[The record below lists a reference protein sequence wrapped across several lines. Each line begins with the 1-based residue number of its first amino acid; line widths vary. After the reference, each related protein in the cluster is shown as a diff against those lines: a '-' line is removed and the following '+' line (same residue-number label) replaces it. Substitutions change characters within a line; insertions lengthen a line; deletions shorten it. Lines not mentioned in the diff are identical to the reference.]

1 MSNDVIMNH
10 VNIVLS
16 IQSGESVGGI
26 ACGPV
31 SGHSVVEAK
40 VGNEKGETIYY
51 VYTDAAGCPSFYM
64 SDESRFQKEIDEVW
78 DENENLRK
86 IEFADYTDFYDS
98 VDEYTDSKE
107 EAMLLRLLV
116 CISVLNDDKANKLIN
131 EIVGKAVG
139 TYPIPVCCLEEG
151 LFLETSIGGIDRD
164 NQLFSNLW
172 SDRRK
177 AMMRFNNERDIVAMI
192 DKDWNEGSP
201 EEAKKTYTKYRI
213 VRRNGW
219 NNVTVL
225 KDYLA
230 E

>member
-10 VNIVLS
+10 AIVVLGV
-16 IQSGESVGGI
+16 QSGESVGGI

-31 SGHSVVEAK
+31 GGHSVVEAK
-40 VGNEKGETIYY
+40 VGNEKGETSYY

-64 SDESRFQKEIDEVW
+64 SDEPRFQKEIDEEW
-78 DENENLRK
+78 EENENLRR
-86 IEFADYTDFYDS
+86 IEFADYADFYDS

-116 CISVLNDDKANKLIN
+116 CISTLDDDKVSKLVN
-131 EIVGKAVG
+131 EIVGKAIG

-151 LFLETSIGGIDRD
+151 IFLETSMGGIDRD
-164 NQLFSNLW
+164 NQFFSNLW
-172 SDRRK
+172 SDERK
-177 AMMRFNNERDIVAMI
+177 AMYRFNNEKDVIAAI
-192 DKDWNEGSP
+192 DKDWNKESP
-201 EEAKKTYTKYRI
+201 KKAKKIYTKYRI

-219 NNVTVL
+219 NNIVVV